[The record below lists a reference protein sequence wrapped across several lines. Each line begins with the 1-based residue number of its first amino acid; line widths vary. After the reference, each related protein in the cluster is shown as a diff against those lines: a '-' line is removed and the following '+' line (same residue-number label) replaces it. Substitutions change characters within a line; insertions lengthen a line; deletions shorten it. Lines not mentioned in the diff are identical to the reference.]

1 MTAPTAGRGGRT
13 AVQLVAIGLLAAAV
27 TGALYAFG
35 TVHTPDYTFSLFGQD
50 VEGALWLK
58 SLLATVAIGLA
69 VVQVAFALWLYRKLP
84 LAGAAPR
91 PVARAHRIIG
101 LVLFALTVPIAVHCM
116 LAYGV
121 VLSDPRVAVHALA
134 GCLFY
139 GAFTAKVLVV
149 QARRL
154 PGWTLPAAGGALAV
168 LLAVLWYSSALWVY
182 NGFRLPFA

>member
-1 MTAPTAGRGGRT
+1 MTAPAAGRGGRT

-35 TVHTPDYTFSLFGQD
+35 TLHSPDYTFSLFGQD
-50 VEGALWLK
+50 AEGALRLK

-69 VVQVAFALWLYRKLP
+69 VVQVALALWLYRKLP
-84 LAGAAPR
+84 LAGSPPR
-91 PVARAHRIIG
+91 QVGPAHRVLG
-101 LVLFALTVPIAVHCM
+101 VLLFALTVPIAVHCM

-121 VLSDPRVAVHALA
+121 VLSGPRVALHALA

-168 LLAVLWYSSALWVY
+168 LLAVLWYSSAIWVY
-182 NGFRLPFA
+182 NGFVLPFA